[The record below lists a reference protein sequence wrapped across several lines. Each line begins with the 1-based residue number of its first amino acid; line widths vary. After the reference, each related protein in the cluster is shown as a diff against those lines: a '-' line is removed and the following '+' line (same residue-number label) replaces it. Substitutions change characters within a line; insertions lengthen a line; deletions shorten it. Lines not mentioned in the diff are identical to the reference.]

1 MELRRLESRGHQR
14 SGRTRAI
21 RPIPEDGKR
30 RRLNASRAHY
40 KVLQLAKSLIAAMTD
55 SAPRFG
61 FVAFAETW
69 NGRMAM
75 LGFVI
80 GLATEVLT
88 GQSIL
93 SQIGLG

>member
-1 MELRRLESRGHQR
+1 ML
-14 SGRTRAI
+14 
-21 RPIPEDGKR
+21 EDGKPIRLHTSR
-30 RRLNASRAHY
+30 RRVNKL
-40 KVLQLAKSLIAAMTD
+40 LQLLKSPTATMTD
-55 SAPRFG
+55 SATRFG

-69 NGRMAM
+69 NGRLAM